1 VYSYCHTPPVSS
13 EIVQQCVN
21 CLALSLWQ
29 QTLNHNKHSY
39 NYAIHAHFLV
49 HKHNSMYAS
58 HHAVF
63 DTLRLIVDTPAKVF
77 TLLGESLPNVCGY
90 FCIYMVIKFMSG
102 LLIEMTRMI
111 SLLQHYVLAV
121 VWSSQ
126 TARDKRAVVMGLRHY
141 DDAGWFAYPK
151 YISQDLLVVVITF
164 TFCCKYHHYLNQ
176 LLLC

>member
-1 VYSYCHTPPVSS
+1 VLLCAVHIADTPQTM
-13 EIVQQCVN
+13 IVTQITASLL
-21 CLALSLWQ
+21 LAS
-29 QTLNHNKHSY
+29 H
-39 NYAIHAHFLV
+39 IRI
-49 HKHNSMYAS
+49 SMYAS
-58 HHAVF
+58 LHAVF

-90 FCIYMVIKFMSG
+90 FCIYIVIKFMSG

-111 SLLQHYVLAV
+111 SLLQHYILAL

-141 DDAGWFAYPK
+141 ADAGWFAYPK

-164 TFCCKYHHYLNQ
+164 TFCCKSLSFFHIYYCYCKYVVMMVQ
-176 LLLC
+176 